1 MWVARVG
8 GGALPS
14 IMAAEAS
21 LASVTRLPL
30 RIHDALGVVPNTGI
44 RHVGRGAG
52 WGPLVSDGDWGG
64 REVGGT
70 RGWLRRRDLYFCR
83 FFHWGPEDARADE
96 VCPTALL
103 QSPSVGT
110 WWPAGSTSSGRGL
123 ARRAR
128 NHSIDRTRRF
138 RGALRFALASDRRRF
153 TRVPSRG
160 RITARDSSAEP
171 SSSDPTRDCDTQ
183 GTVVRARSL
192 GRGPFRRSSPL
203 YALRFASK
211 SDDPSGSW
219 TVTAR
224 VLLRGPRAP
233 CSRSNV

>member
-1 MWVARVG
+1 
-8 GGALPS
+8 
-14 IMAAEAS
+14 MAWHWGCVS
-21 LASVTRLPL
+21 
-30 RIHDALGVVPNTGI
+30 
-44 RHVGRGAG
+44 HVGCQGRR
-52 WGPLVSDGDWGG
+52 WGPSLNHGRRSQPGLGHSSSSSDP
-64 REVGGT
+64 R
-70 RGWLRRRDLYFCR
+70 RPRRRTQHVNSSRRTRC
-83 FFHWGPEDARADE
+83 WVGSA
-96 VCPTALL
+96 
-103 QSPSVGT
+103 GT

-160 RITARDSSAEP
+160 RIAARDSSAEP
-171 SSSDPTRDCDTQ
+171 SCSDPTRDCDTQ
-183 GTVVRARSL
+183 GTVVTTRSL